1 MKMKLFID
9 VREPKKIIDYLTKL
23 SIEQKYE
30 VEVKQLEIGDFMIYD
45 EINEKTLVIIERKSL
60 ADLEASIKDG
70 RYREQSFRLAGNELP
85 NHNIYYLLEGSIT
98 NYRKKFF
105 VSTLYSSLVSMS
117 YFKGFS
123 ILNSLNDTE
132 TADIINAFVKK
143 LIKEMGNES
152 YYKNNTETRQQT
164 DITSTQENYINV
176 VKTEKKSN
184 ITRENIHIIMLMQ
197 VPDVSVKSA
206 TAIINKY
213 TTIKD
218 LVLALEN
225 DQCCLNSLLLDDS
238 NRKISKKIIQNIKE
252 YLLN

>member
-1 MKMKLFID
+1 MKLFID
-9 VREPKKIIDYLTKL
+9 VREPKKIIDYLTRL
-23 SIEQKYE
+23 SREHKYE
-30 VEVKQLEIGDFMIYD
+30 VEVKQLEIGDFVIYD
-45 EINEKTLVIIERKSL
+45 DINDKTLVILERKSL

-70 RYREQSFRLAGNELP
+70 RYREQSFRLGGNELH

-98 NYRKKFF
+98 NYKKKYF
-105 VSTLYSSLVSMS
+105 VSTLYSSLVSIS

-143 LIKEMGNES
+143 LVKETGNEC
-152 YYKNNTETRQQT
+152 YYKNTTTTTEQT
-164 DITSTQENYINV
+164 DTTSTTENYINV

-184 ITRENIHIIMLMQ
+184 ITRENIHMIMLMQ

-206 TAIINKY
+206 TAVINKY

-225 DQCCLNSLLLDDS
+225 DGDCLNSLVLEDS
-238 NRKISKKIIQNIKE
+238 NRKISKKIVQNIKD

>member
-1 MKMKLFID
+1 MKLFID
-9 VREPKKIIDYLTKL
+9 VREPKKIIDYLTRL
-23 SIEQKYE
+23 SVEHKYE
-30 VEVKQLEIGDFMIYD
+30 VEVKQLEIGDFVIYD
-45 EINEKTLVIIERKSL
+45 DKNDKTLVILERKSL

-70 RYREQSFRLAGNELP
+70 RYKEQSFRLGGNELH

-98 NYRKKFF
+98 NYKKKYF
-105 VSTLYSSLVSMS
+105 VNTLYSSLVSMS

-143 LIKEMGNES
+143 LVKETGNEC
-152 YYKNNTETRQQT
+152 YYKNNTTINEQT
-164 DITSTQENYINV
+164 DTTSTAENYINV

-184 ITRENIHIIMLMQ
+184 ITRENIHMIMLMQ

-206 TAIINKY
+206 TAVINKY
-213 TTIKD
+213 ITIKD

-225 DQCCLNSLLLDDS
+225 DGDCLNSLVLEGS
-238 NRKISKKIIQNIKE
+238 NRKISKKIVQNIKD

>member
-1 MKMKLFID
+1 MKLFID
-9 VREPKKIIDYLTKL
+9 VREPKKIIDYLTRL
-23 SIEQKYE
+23 SIEHKYE
-30 VEVKQLEIGDFMIYD
+30 VEVKQLEIGDFVIYD
-45 EINEKTLVIIERKSL
+45 DKNDKTLVILERKSL

-70 RYREQSFRLAGNELP
+70 RYKEQSFRLGGNELH
-85 NHNIYYLLEGSIT
+85 NHNIYYLIEGSIT
-98 NYRKKFF
+98 NYKKKYF

-143 LIKEMGNES
+143 LIKETGNEC
-152 YYKNNTETRQQT
+152 YYKNTTTTTEQT
-164 DITSTQENYINV
+164 DTTSTAENYINV

-184 ITRENIHIIMLMQ
+184 ITRENIHMIMLMQ

-206 TAIINKY
+206 TAVINKY
-213 TTIKD
+213 ITIKD

-225 DQCCLNSLLLDDS
+225 DGDCLNSLVLEGS
-238 NRKISKKIIQNIKE
+238 NRKISKKIVQNIKD

>member
-1 MKMKLFID
+1 MKLFID
-9 VREPKKIIDYLTKL
+9 VREPKKIIDYLTRL
-23 SIEQKYE
+23 SVEHKYE
-30 VEVKQLEIGDFMIYD
+30 VEVKQLEIGDFVIYD
-45 EINEKTLVIIERKSL
+45 DINDKTLVILERKSL

-70 RYREQSFRLAGNELP
+70 RYREQSFRLGGNELH

-98 NYRKKFF
+98 NYKKKYF
-105 VSTLYSSLVSMS
+105 VNTLYSSLVSMS

-143 LIKEMGNES
+143 LLKETGNEC
-152 YYKNNTETRQQT
+152 YYKNNTTSTEQT
-164 DITSTQENYINV
+164 DTTSTAENYINV

-184 ITRENIHIIMLMQ
+184 ITRENIHMIMLMQ

-206 TAIINKY
+206 TAVINKY

-225 DQCCLNSLLLDDS
+225 DGDCLNSLQLEGS
-238 NRKISKKIIQNIKE
+238 NRKISKKIVQNIKD

>member
-1 MKMKLFID
+1 MKLFID
-9 VREPKKIIDYLTKL
+9 VREPKKIIDYLTRL
-23 SIEQKYE
+23 SIEHKYE
-30 VEVKQLEIGDFMIYD
+30 VEVKQLEIGDFVIYD
-45 EINEKTLVIIERKSL
+45 DKNDKTLVILERKSL

-70 RYREQSFRLAGNELP
+70 RYKEQSFRLGGNELH
-85 NHNIYYLLEGSIT
+85 NHNIYYLIEGSIT
-98 NYRKKFF
+98 NYKKKYF

-143 LIKEMGNES
+143 LIKETGNEC
-152 YYKNNTETRQQT
+152 YYKNTTTTTEQT
-164 DITSTQENYINV
+164 DTTSTAENYINV

-184 ITRENIHIIMLMQ
+184 ITRENIHMIMLMQ

-206 TAIINKY
+206 TAVINKY
-213 TTIKD
+213 ITIKD
-218 LVLALEN
+218 LVLALEK
-225 DQCCLNSLLLDDS
+225 DGDCLNSLVLEGS
-238 NRKISKKIIQNIKE
+238 NRKISKKIVQNIKD